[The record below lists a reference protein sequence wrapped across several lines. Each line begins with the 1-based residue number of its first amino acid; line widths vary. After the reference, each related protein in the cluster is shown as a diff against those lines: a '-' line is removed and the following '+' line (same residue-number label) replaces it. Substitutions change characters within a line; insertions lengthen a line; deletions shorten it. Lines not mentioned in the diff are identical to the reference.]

1 MKIRLKL
8 TLIFTAITTLILIGV
23 SVAIY
28 YFFSLYRQIEFY
40 DRLKD
45 RASITAQVYLK
56 RDELSEENLKEVE
69 KKYQQYLSD
78 EIVGLF
84 KSGYSLSAIEDS
96 LKVELPADFYDEIT
110 QFKYLEIKSGDRQA
124 VAMWY
129 HDNEGDFVILISAID
144 RFGIIK
150 LSDLQKILIAC
161 FFVSVGIIF
170 ISGRFFSRQAL
181 KPITKIVKDVNQ
193 IGLSNLH
200 FRLHMDNSKDEI
212 AELASTFNRML
223 ERLETSLE
231 IQKNF
236 ISNASHELKNPLTA
250 IIGEVELMLD
260 KERPAGEYKAA
271 LQTIAY
277 EARRL
282 DNLTAK
288 LLNLAQTDFDEKAL
302 LHDEVRIDELLMS
315 VEEDISN
322 LVPDNNIRMNFE
334 SIPEDDKLITIKGNK
349 RLLHAALVN
358 VLENACKFS
367 DNQRVDVLIRVDE
380 NTLTIS
386 VTDQGIGIAA
396 QDLQNIFQPFFRASN
411 ARGYKGS
418 GIGLSLTE
426 KIVEMHGGEIHVNS
440 TLGKSTEFVIRF
452 QHGSLLPLQA

>member
-110 QFKYLEIKSGDRQA
+110 QFKYLEVKSGDRQA

-170 ISGRFFSRQAL
+170 ISGRFFSQQAL
-181 KPITKIVKDVNQ
+181 KPIT
-193 IGLSNLH
+193 
-200 FRLHMDNSKDEI
+200 
-212 AELASTFNRML
+212 
-223 ERLETSLE
+223 
-231 IQKNF
+231 
-236 ISNASHELKNPLTA
+236 
-250 IIGEVELMLD
+250 
-260 KERPAGEYKAA
+260 
-271 LQTIAY
+271 
-277 EARRL
+277 
-282 DNLTAK
+282 
-288 LLNLAQTDFDEKAL
+288 
-302 LHDEVRIDELLMS
+302 
-315 VEEDISN
+315 
-322 LVPDNNIRMNFE
+322 NN
-334 SIPEDDKLITIKGNK
+334 
-349 RLLHAALVN
+349 
-358 VLENACKFS
+358 C
-367 DNQRVDVLIRVDE
+367 
-380 NTLTIS
+380 
-386 VTDQGIGIAA
+386 
-396 QDLQNIFQPFFRASN
+396 
-411 ARGYKGS
+411 
-418 GIGLSLTE
+418 
-426 KIVEMHGGEIHVNS
+426 
-440 TLGKSTEFVIRF
+440 
-452 QHGSLLPLQA
+452 